1 MSCCH
6 VLTFLNSAMFAG
18 ASEPLRNLSAHIG
31 ARTATRAVLV
41 SLTAICLAVLP
52 SIHPPQPK
60 PMSTVA
66 SAPAQAPCNRR
77 VMEGPS
83 RIAGND
89 MTDPFA
95 RHLGARTT
103 DARMGSGLQVELKGR
118 PL

>member
-1 MSCCH
+1 
-6 VLTFLNSAMFAG
+6 MFAR

-52 SIHPPQPK
+52 SIHRPNLK
-60 PMSTVA
+60 PTITVA

-83 RIAGND
+83 RIAV
-89 MTDPFA
+89 MTDRSFRPTS
-95 RHLGARTT
+95 LGARATG
-103 DARMGSGLQVELKGR
+103 AASNA
-118 PL
+118 